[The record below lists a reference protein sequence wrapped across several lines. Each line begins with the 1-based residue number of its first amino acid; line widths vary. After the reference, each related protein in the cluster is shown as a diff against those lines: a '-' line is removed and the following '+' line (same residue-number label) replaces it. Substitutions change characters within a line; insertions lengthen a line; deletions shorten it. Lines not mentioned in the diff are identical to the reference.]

1 MIKKLKYYKNK
12 NIFIKYFSNLKNE
25 EQLQIDYYIQQLNV
39 DLKNRNFFYS
49 KLEEEFYKNNKQIK
63 NLIILKKIV
72 SSISEKEEIQL
83 KINNL
88 NNVNE
93 KINEALG
100 LKKKIPFFNDYKEL
114 IHRIYFKI
122 IFFNSIMKDY
132 IKKISFKI
140 QGRIQILYFKYI
152 NKDYIKKIFFKI
164 QETIKILY
172 FKYINKDYIKKIFF
186 KIQERIKI
194 LYFKYIN
201 KDFWKKFLKSLFT
214 IKFWEDLYY
223 YCFVELQK
231 PKVFSDSLFD
241 QIDLHFRLICIFFY
255 YIFLCYYIILIV
267 GCWLLS
273 VFGFL

>member
-164 QETIKILY
+164 QE
-172 FKYINKDYIKKIFF
+172 
-186 KIQERIKI
+186 RIKI